1 MAKNRVAG
9 TMSFEVDNTGGTLIN
24 ISAFVDGVSPV
35 GDVITWIDVT
45 QFTDTSERIIAG
57 IRPAQEFTI
66 RGFFDDAANADPLL
80 APLIGTIGTVRFG
93 PEGTSSGSRRLQAE
107 ALAIFYNPAG
117 EVKGAARYE
126 MGFKLDG
133 SMTVGT
139 F

>member
-24 ISAFVDGVSPV
+24 ISAFVDSVAPA
-35 GDVITWIDVT
+35 GDEVTWIDVT
-45 QFTDTSERIIAG
+45 QFIDNAERIIAG
-57 IRPAQEFTI
+57 IRPAQEFRI
-66 RGFFDDAANADPLL
+66 AGFFDNAASADALL
-80 APLIGTIGTVRFG
+80 APLPGTIGTVRFG
-93 PEGTSSGSRRLQAE
+93 PAGTATGARRFQAE
-107 ALAIFYNPAG
+107 ALCVFYHVTG

-126 MGFKLDG
+126 TLFKLDG